1 MSKNK
6 KKSKDPDDP
15 TFKPIAKNRRVYHDY
30 EVLDVFE
37 AGMVLLGT
45 EVKSLRN
52 GNVSFNDAH
61 ARVKS
66 NEIWLHELYIAP
78 YAQGGYVNHKPT
90 RPRKL
95 LLHRKEINSIVGRM
109 GRMNLTLVPT
119 ELYFTGGRA
128 KIKLGVCRGKKKAD
142 KRQALKKSQDNRSM
156 QRALRGRD

>member
-1 MSKNK
+1 MAK
-6 KKSKDPDDP
+6 KKKKKEPEDP
-15 TFKPIAKNRRVYHDY
+15 TFQSIAKNRRVYHDY
-30 EVLDVFE
+30 EVLDTFE

-61 ARVKS
+61 GRVR
-66 NEIWLHELYIAP
+66 NDEIWIHELHIAP

-95 LLHRKEINSIVGRM
+95 LLHRKEISSIQTRM

-119 ELYFTGGRA
+119 ELYFRKGRA
-128 KIKLGVCRGKKKAD
+128 KLMLGVCRGKKKAD
-142 KRQALKKSQDNRSM
+142 KRQALRKSQDDRSM